1 MEVYALEIQ
10 MYTEQKNNKKLKALY
25 YQVLAKLFYC
35 ICNFLIL
42 ESSHQVNPLILGV
55 IREFGG
61 KMHLSEREFEKVR
74 MFKL

>member
-1 MEVYALEIQ
+1 MYALEIQ
-10 MYTEQKNNKKLKALY
+10 MYTEQKNNKKGSLWSGIGKTFL
-25 YQVLAKLFYC
+25 LC
-35 ICNFLIL
+35 IRNFLIL